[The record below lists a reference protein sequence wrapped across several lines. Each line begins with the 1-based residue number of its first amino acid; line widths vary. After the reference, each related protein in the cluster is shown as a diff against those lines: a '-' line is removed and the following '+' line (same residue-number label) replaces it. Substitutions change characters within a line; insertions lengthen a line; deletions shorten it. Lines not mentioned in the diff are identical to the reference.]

1 MKLNLRT
8 ILILVI
14 MITSL
19 SVIYQDIL
27 TQLVLI
33 VFSLILLLLIQP
45 SKKKFY
51 RLLHRLKN
59 LAKIVLT
66 LMIFQILFRHEGNIL
81 WEYGIIKITSV
92 GLNYGVASSLRFFL
106 IILIA
111 GLLFDIPFYDYL
123 LAFRAWKFPYEISFL
138 VSSVIHFIPIFTNQF
153 KRSREALQLR
163 GIDLGKLPVRKR
175 TKAYMSLIFPVVA
188 KAIAEVRY
196 RSISLELRAF
206 RLYTE
211 RTYIYKLKLRWFDYL
226 IQIGALVCFFVIIYL
241 II

>member
-14 MITSL
+14 VITSL

-27 TQLVLI
+27 TQLLLI
-33 VFSLILLLLIQP
+33 GFSLIFLFSIKP
-45 SKKKFY
+45 SKRKFS

-153 KRSREALQLR
+153 IRSREALQLR
-163 GIDLGKLPVRKR
+163 GIELGKLPVQKR

-206 RLYTE
+206 RLYPE
-211 RTYIYKLKLRWFDYL
+211 RTYLYKLKLRWFDYL
-226 IQIGALVCFFVIIYL
+226 IQISVAGTLFLTIYFY
-241 II
+241 